1 MSSANENKVFFYALA
16 VILATSALIAK
27 ASVLIAG
34 VTA

>member
-1 MSSANENKVFFYALA
+1 MYRARENQVFFYALA
-16 VILATSALIAK
+16 TIVATSALIAK